1 MKSLRISLIV
11 IAGAAGLVASTA
23 CTRGEVRSEP
33 VGTTNLQIGSLAVAA
48 NADLAS
54 KIVRPS
60 PSDPKAEN
68 AEAPTPDGARKTAA
82 KGESCP
88 AGMVL
93 VEGEYCPDVEQSC
106 LEWMDP
112 PTSRYAHFR
121 CKRYAKP
128 SVCKGAKVH
137 RRYCI
142 DITERTE
149 AESLRERS
157 ERMARGGRWAESAEP
172 LEGKESKLPRHFMSW
187 TSSKKLC
194 ESEGARLCR
203 ESEWVFACEGEEMR
217 PYPYGWERDSN
228 ACNTD
233 ITDGIGRVGRL
244 VDHRAEAGSHAKCA
258 SPFGVQDMAG
268 NVEEWAQADGPG
280 QGSKMG
286 WKEVLKGSWWIPS
299 RHACRQFQ
307 VGHNDV
313 YNGAETGTRCCKDAP
328 PRSEVASN

>member
-1 MKSLRISLIV
+1 MKYPRMSSFVVSAALS
-11 IAGAAGLVASTA
+11 GALFASVCTGA
-23 CTRGEVRSEP
+23 CTRANP
-33 VGTTNLQIGSLAVAA
+33 TDQVGTANLQIATLVVAP
-48 NADLAS
+48 NADLNA

-60 PSDPKAEN
+60 PADPAATSENEADGTKRPAES
-68 AEAPTPDGARKTAA
+68 AACPT
-82 KGESCP
+82 
-88 AGMVL
+88 GMIL
-93 VEGEYCPDVEQSC
+93 VEGEYCPDVEQTC

-128 SVCKGAKVH
+128 AVCKVPKVH

-142 DITERTE
+142 DATERTE
-149 AESLRERS
+149 QD
-157 ERMARGGRWAESAEP
+157 
-172 LEGKESKLPRHFMSW
+172 SKLPRHFMSW
-187 TSSKKLC
+187 TSSKALC

-203 ESEWVFACEGEEMR
+203 ESEWIFACEGEEMR
-217 PYPYGWERDSN
+217 PYPYGWERDTT

-233 ITDGIGRVGRL
+233 VTEGIGKVGHLNDLRS
-244 VDHRAEAGSHAKCA
+244 EAGSHAKCA
-258 SPFGVQDMAG
+258 SPFGVQDLAG
-268 NVEEWAQADGPG
+268 NVEEWTQADGAG

-313 YNGAETGTRCCKDAP
+313 YNGGETGTRCCKDAAL
-328 PRSEVASN
+328 RTSASL